1 MTHESCM
8 ASFKYL
14 SESQFV
20 IIHSKLTEVD
30 QVNPTSWKIS
40 NACPT
45 ILYSTCFPFGFFS
58 SLFFFFGSRFR
69 VLAWIISSPGT
80 RGYSHVSS
88 FFPTNARWWYALY
101 LGSGS
106 SVAIVTWKGPVT
118 FKFWQGISLPDF
130 EYRIL
135 YKDPAPIDFILISK
149 PTLRI
154 GTDRV
159 KRTPIQNTRYWIV
172 NNNNT

>member
-1 MTHESCM
+1 M
-8 ASFKYL
+8 AYL

-101 LGSGS
+101 LGLWLLRGHCYLERSCHFQILTGYQSTRFWISYIIQES
-106 SVAIVTWKGPVT
+106 SPNWFHPDKQAYVADWSRQSK
-118 FKFWQGISLPDF
+118 
-130 EYRIL
+130 
-135 YKDPAPIDFILISK
+135 KDPNSEYSLLNSE
-149 PTLRI
+149 
-154 GTDRV
+154 
-159 KRTPIQNTRYWIV
+159 
-172 NNNNT
+172 